1 MDDTRQIRNLALTG
15 FMGCGKSTIGRQV
28 ARELKFDFVDTD
40 GLIEE
45 HTGRTIAE
53 IFEHAGE
60 AAFRKLENEVVR
72 QLEARQGVVIATGG
86 GLVEQPGNLDGLKRH
101 ALVVC
106 LWASVETIWERTRHQ
121 THRPLLQTADPQ
133 ASIRELLA
141 RREPYYKQADVIV
154 NTEFR
159 PIREVAGQV
168 KHQFLE
174 SRRKVGQ

>member
-1 MDDTRQIRNLALTG
+1 M
-15 FMGCGKSTIGRQV
+15 
-28 ARELKFDFVDTD
+28 
-40 GLIEE
+40 
-45 HTGRTIAE
+45 
-53 IFEHAGE
+53 
-60 AAFRKLENEVVR
+60 
-72 QLEARQGVVIATGG
+72 
-86 GLVEQPGNLDGLKRH
+86 
-101 ALVVC
+101 
-106 LWASVETIWERTRHQ
+106 WASVEAIWERTRHQ

>member
-60 AAFRKLENEVVR
+60 AAFRELENEVVR

-86 GLVEQPGNLDGLKRH
+86 GLVAQSGNLDSLKQH

-106 LWASVETIWERTRHQ
+106 LWASVEAVLERTRHQ

>member
-60 AAFRKLENEVVR
+60 AAFR
-72 QLEARQGVVIATGG
+72 
-86 GLVEQPGNLDGLKRH
+86 
-101 ALVVC
+101 
-106 LWASVETIWERTRHQ
+106 
-121 THRPLLQTADPQ
+121 
-133 ASIRELLA
+133 
-141 RREPYYKQADVIV
+141 
-154 NTEFR
+154 
-159 PIREVAGQV
+159 
-168 KHQFLE
+168 
-174 SRRKVGQ
+174 